1 MNRYRGL
8 VTALVVGAVLVPAS
22 VNAQTNRDTR
32 YTKEAEKF
40 IGLAMMQ
47 GDAAAKQEQ
56 YRQALVALEE
66 AFTSEADNAKV
77 WYIAGQ
83 AYAGLNDFAKAD
95 EAFDKAVELHPEYE
109 AELEGERE
117 AAWLAG
123 FETGVALMDAQN
135 FDSALVVLQA
145 SHDLYPHRPEGL
157 LNIGSIYA
165 NQGETDRAVEAFEQA
180 VAAARGPHLEKLDE
194 EGKAQWERF
203 AQMAELNIAQM
214 TGAKGVELFEA
225 EDYVAAAAAFEQAAE
240 VNPYSRDY
248 LFNIVQANY
257 ALAANLQ
264 EQRDS
269 AAAPGTAPQ
278 DQQLM
283 QLYEGLR
290 SQIAKVREFDP
301 NNENLLA
308 ILAQAE
314 RRHGELSGNAEAG
327 QQAALAVLQQLETMS
342 VEVQNLIVTPGE
354 TEATIEGTIKN
365 RKLAA
370 GTPVTLQITLLDS
383 QGQSI
388 GEAQAQAT
396 APEAEATVPFTT
408 TVPVTGQIA
417 GWKYVV
423 QN

>member
-8 VTALVVGAVLVPAS
+8 VTALVVGAALVPAS
-22 VNAQTNRDTR
+22 LDAQTNRDTR

-40 IGLAMMQ
+40 IGLAMMAGDPASKQ
-47 GDAAAKQEQ
+47 GR
-56 YRQALVALEE
+56 YREALSALEE
-66 AFTSEADNAKV
+66 AFTREADNAKV

-83 AYAGLNDFAKAD
+83 AYAGLHDFAKAD
-95 EAFDKAVELHPEYE
+95 EAFDKAVELFPEYE

-117 AAWLAG
+117 AAWLEG
-123 FETGVALMDAQN
+123 FEAGVALMDAQN
-135 FDSALVVLQA
+135 YDSALVVLRA
-145 SHDLYPHRPEGL
+145 SHDMYPYRPEGL

-165 NQGETDRAVEAFEQA
+165 NQGDTDKAIEAFQAAVEA
-180 VAAARGPHLEKLDE
+180 ARGTHLEKLDE

-214 TGAKGVELFEA
+214 TGAKGVELFQA
-225 EDYVAAAAAFEQAAE
+225 EDYAGAAAAFTQAAE

-257 ALAANLQ
+257 AQASELH

-278 DQQLM
+278 DPQLT
-283 QLYEGLR
+283 QLYDGLR

-314 RRHGELSGNAEAG
+314 RRHGELTGNAQAG
-327 QQAALAVLQQLETMS
+327 QQAALAVLQELENMP
-342 VEVQNLIVTPGE
+342 VEVQNLVVTPGE
-354 TEATIEGTIKN
+354 SDATIEGTVKN
-365 RKLAA
+365 RKAAA
-370 GTPVTLQITLLDS
+370 GSTVTIRITLLDGA
-383 QGQSI
+383 GQSI
-388 GEAQAQAT
+388 GETQAQVT
-396 APEAEATVPFTT
+396 VPEAEATVPFTAT
-408 TVPVTGQIA
+408 APVTGQIA